1 MYWIPKFHKN
11 PVGSRFIIASKNC
24 STNPLS
30 KAVSNVFKPIYS
42 QIENFYHKSK
52 LQKILSNYKKFW
64 VLQNFNPVIKN
75 INIINITVHD
85 IGAKLVL
92 NWERNMLYAKSQQ
105 ILCKKIISM
114 LPHHLWHVNV
124 YFIDQNIM
132 QTAPWN

>member
-1 MYWIPKFHKN
+1 MYWIPKVHKN

-64 VLQNFNPVIKN
+64 VLQNVNPVIKN
-75 INIINITVHD
+75 INIINITVHG

-92 NWERNMLYAKSQQ
+92 NWEQNMLYAKS
-105 ILCKKIISM
+105 
-114 LPHHLWHVNV
+114 
-124 YFIDQNIM
+124 
-132 QTAPWN
+132 